1 MTAVKSFF
9 EKSYSEII
17 LLSIIFLFFF
27 QLITDLVGSIFA
39 LNLLTVSLNAYV
51 LIIVF
56 LLSPL
61 LLLFFKKISDL
72 FLVIIGEVMILSRL
86 VEVFIKITA
95 LKSII
100 AGIGVAAFMI
110 LLPAYL
116 AKGNKVEANKI
127 EKKTLNLGIGLA
139 FGLALSILFRTI
151 GSTLDITT
159 YRWFQIFGWILG
171 IIATFMLIGFLFNA
185 STDSQVSDDIS
196 DKNEIIETKSSE
208 EVLIV
213 KSKRGGFG
221 KILGLSIGIIFV
233 LVLLYYTFSSPT
245 VISRAVEGNYIAIVT
260 LLIIMVIVFTILAI
274 LKPQLISNLRPWI
287 LWLWNSLFI
296 ITFTIMF
303 AVHQPQLTTFRQILL
318 YVMIIL
324 SPIILID
331 FILLVQELLKSE
343 PTIRKIS
350 GSFLIGVL
358 IFIITIF
365 GYIFTIAYDY
375 IPVVGPFF
383 RDKHWFVMMFVALEA
398 ILPILIV
405 KKESISFTTTF
416 SPSKLR
422 KKIMVSIIGIIF
434 IGTIVSAIA
443 TSPFP
448 REQPGVPTSLKVVT
462 FNIQQGYDIEG
473 NLNFSGIL
481 ADLKTIDA
489 DIIGL
494 QESDTCRISSGNGD
508 IVRFLVNKLHLYSYF
523 GPPTVTGTFGI
534 ALLSKYPITNTQ
546 THFMYSEGEQT
557 ATIEAQIIVQ
567 TTTYNV
573 FITHFGED
581 EYDKLKQAEKI
592 VEIITGKSNT
602 ILLGDFNFQPWTEQ
616 YNLTTTVLNDAW
628 LTVWPTGIDDLGYN
642 GYTNNWQ
649 NPTGQI
655 DFIFIS
661 SDITLSDCR
670 VVRDA
675 HSSDH
680 MPVTATII

>member
-1 MTAVKSFF
+1 MTTVKSFF

-39 LNLLTVSLNAYV
+39 LNLLTLSLNAYV

-61 LLLFFKKISDL
+61 VLLFFKKISNL

-86 VEVFIKITA
+86 IEVFIKITA
-95 LKSII
+95 LKAII
-100 AGIGVAAFMI
+100 AGIGVAAFLI

-116 AKGNKVEANKI
+116 AKSNKDEPNKI
-127 EKKTLNLGIGLA
+127 EKKALNLGIGLA

-171 IIATFMLIGFLFNA
+171 IIATIMLIGFLFND
-185 STDSQVSDDIS
+185 STDSHVSNDIS
-196 DKNEIIETKSSE
+196 VENEINETKSTE
-208 EVLIV
+208 DVLQT
-213 KSKRGGFG
+213 KSKKGGFG

-233 LVLLYYTFSSPT
+233 LVLLYYTFSSPS
-245 VISRAVEGNYIAIVT
+245 VISRSVEGNYIAIVT
-260 LLIIMVIVFTILAI
+260 LLLVMITTFTILVI
-274 LKPQLISNLRPWI
+274 LKPQLISNLKPWI
-287 LWLWNSLFI
+287 LWLWNGLFFI
-296 ITFTIMF
+296 AFTFMF
-303 AVHQPQLTTFRQILL
+303 VVYQPQLTIFRQILL
-318 YVMIIL
+318 FVMIVL

-331 FILLVQELLKSE
+331 FTLLVRELIKSE
-343 PTIRKIS
+343 PTVRKI
-350 GSFLIGVL
+350 GGGFLIGIF

-375 IPVVGPFF
+375 IPIVGPFF
-383 RDKHWFVMMFVALEA
+383 RDKHWFVMMFVALEVV
-398 ILPILIV
+398 LPMLIV
-405 KKESISFTTTF
+405 KKESINFTTTF

-422 KKIMVSIIGIIF
+422 KKILVSIIGVIF

-448 REQPGVPTSLKVVT
+448 REQPGTPTFKVVT

-481 ADLKTIDA
+481 ADLRRIDA

-508 IVRFLVNKLHLYSYF
+508 IVRFLANKLHLYSYF
-523 GPPTVTGTFGI
+523 GPLTVTGTFGI
-534 ALLSKYPITNTQ
+534 ALLSKYPIINTQ

-557 ATIEAQIIVQ
+557 ATIEAQITIQ

-573 FITHFGED
+573 FVTHFGED

-592 VEIITGKSNT
+592 VEITTGKSNT
-602 ILLGDFNFQPWTEQ
+602 ILLGDFNFRPWTEQ

-628 LTVWPTGIDDLGYN
+628 LIVWPTGIDDLGYN
-642 GYTNNWQ
+642 GLTNDWQ